1 MGLRIKCEKG
11 SRVWR
16 RDRSGVLYSYAT
28 KWIGGFSLNPTNAVS
43 RPPDGPSA
51 EPVRVS
57 QSPHGAP
64 TSPPEWPRAG
74 AGVVRGPPGVGARS
88 GVGGVG
94 LDSAVVPQWAACLVL
109 SVDPGRHG
117 PFGSRLRL

>member
-1 MGLRIKCEKG
+1 MVRHASWLPAVRAGEWTDAQTGVHSNLRGRE
-11 SRVWR
+11 RV
-16 RDRSGVLYSYAT
+16 
-28 KWIGGFSLNPTNAVS
+28 NPTSGVS

-51 EPVRVS
+51 EPVRAS
-57 QSPHGAP
+57 QSPCGAP
-64 TSPPEWPRAG
+64 ASPPEWPRAG

-117 PFGSRLRL
+117 PFGSSLRL